1 MTIWALILYAQE
13 LGLNSTRNTDE
24 LGLLENEETTLSF
37 ALEEKHKQKKSVKKQ
52 TQKIDSPRI
61 FSPYFTHFVTQ
72 KFFFF
77 QKSYFIAIYYRRVL
91 NLFTLLL
98 KNSK

>member
-1 MTIWALILYAQE
+1 MQE

-37 ALEEKHKQKKSVKKQ
+37 ALEEKHKQKKSVKEQ

-61 FSPYFTHFVTQ
+61 FSPYFTHFR
-72 KFFFF
+72 KAEIFFFF